1 MDEKPD
7 TMSRSQRRQ
16 KVITDNDRILYLMD
30 EISRGARRV
39 YDARVARIGLNQTQW
54 RIIGQLLRDPA
65 LTQAE
70 IAKKLELESATIGQ
84 AVAGLCARGLMERV
98 RAKKDRR
105 AWQLILTERLDDIW
119 VQCSL
124 VIHKRLG
131 SDFHQ
136 CVSAQTPSDTK
147 NEHGHARPDQKGNDR
162 MPQEENELR
171 QE

>member
-16 KVITDNDRILYLMD
+16 KVITDDDRILYLMD

-39 YDARVARIGLNQTQW
+39 YDSRVARIGLNQTQW

-84 AVAGLCARGLMERV
+84 LVAGLCARGLMKRL
-98 RAKKDRR
+98 RAETDRR
-105 AWQLILTERLDDIW
+105 AWQLILTEQLDD
-119 VQCSL
+119 L
-124 VIHKRLG
+124 L
-131 SDFHQ
+131 
-136 CVSAQTPSDTK
+136 P
-147 NEHGHARPDQKGNDR
+147 
-162 MPQEENELR
+162 ELR
-171 QE
+171 GSADRLHGLLWRDIAADEKQTLQQILARVSENLDQFRAEAE